1 MTTRQKETDA
11 ERGGLEAWAETEVT
25 LQPDR
30 LLAQVE
36 IYEETILLRQYLGNT
51 AWVKRISAED
61 LADAFAG
68 DIEFAT
74 GLLPPETL
82 WHRRSH
88 ERNETAL
95 WRGPRMWK
103 VAVQTEPFQ
112 PADRYTIP
120 MPGLVFVCNGGNA
133 PKAYAAKERP
143 TSEDDILYRI
153 PTYNVFAT
161 GGVCSGSHRFP
172 QNVNDIPESF
182 FQSRFSKTGDH
193 RGRSKKHPEQLI
205 ELWKEL
211 DGQEEFPL
219 EDLVPQTTVKAV
231 MHPDSNTGGG
241 WNA

>member
-1 MTTRQKETDA
+1 MEATEEA
-11 ERGGLEAWAETEVT
+11 PAPAPNEERWAQPDIEME
-25 LQPDR
+25 PDR

-36 IYEETILLRQYLGNT
+36 IYEENILVRQFIRDT

-68 DIEFAT
+68 DIEFST
-74 GLLPPETL
+74 GLLPPDAL

-88 ERNETAL
+88 DQNETAL
-95 WRGPRMWK
+95 WRPPANWS

-112 PADRYTIP
+112 PAERFNLP
-120 MPGLVFVCNGGNA
+120 MPGLVFLCSPGRP

-143 TSEDDILYRI
+143 TTEVEVLYKI
-153 PTYNVFAT
+153 PTYNVFRD
-161 GGVCSGSHRFP
+161 GGVCPGSHTFP

-182 FQSRFSKTGDH
+182 FESRFSRTGDH
-193 RGRSKKHPEQLI
+193 RRRSVKHPENLI

-219 EDLVPQTTVKAV
+219 DDLVAQATVGAIIR
-231 MHPDSNTGGG
+231 PTRDNPNP
-241 WNA
+241 WL